1 METCLILVGKL
12 EKMPDV
18 KLFRYNVAPV
28 TLSLKH
34 ASHLANNIPVSNYDI
49 IGNTFIGV
57 FLNRTLTLWFMSMYG
72 RGGFVCEISMII

>member
-34 ASHLANNIPVSNYDI
+34 ASHLGNNIPVSNDDKI
-49 IGNTFIGV
+49 IHLLEC
-57 FLNRTLTLWFMSMYG
+57 FLNRILTFGLCQCMGEERWF
-72 RGGFVCEISMII
+72 CL